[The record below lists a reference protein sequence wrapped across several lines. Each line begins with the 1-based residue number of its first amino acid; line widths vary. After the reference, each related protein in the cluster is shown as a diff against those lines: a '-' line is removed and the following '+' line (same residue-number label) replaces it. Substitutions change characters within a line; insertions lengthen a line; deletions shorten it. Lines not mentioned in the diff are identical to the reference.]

1 MRLIIIGCEY
11 TGKSTLLNGL
21 AEWGRKEGIHF
32 HLDDH
37 FTIPGEQHL
46 GEEDKK
52 MMVALTPTI
61 KERFQR
67 FQVYYHIN
75 VAHNNQHIILV
86 GFHIEEAIYG
96 PLYYYPSHQVM
107 YAREVEQKMPPDTIM
122 ILLTASPEVIA
133 KRMEENPHQYNVIK
147 KEDIPMLLNRF
158 SEEFRRSQIRRK
170 FQIDTSNLTPEELFN
185 QFMSSVLPHLSTEDL
200 LRMLV
205 QRMMAK

>member
-1 MRLIIIGCEY
+1 MRLIVIGCEY
-11 TGKSTLLNGL
+11 TGKSTLLNSL
-21 AEWGRKEGIHF
+21 AEWGRREGIHF

-67 FQVYYHIN
+67 FQVYYHID
-75 VAHNNQHIILV
+75 VAHKNQHIILV

-96 PLYYYPSHQVM
+96 PLYYYPPQQVM
-107 YAREVEQKMPPDTIM
+107 YAREVEDKMPPDTILT
-122 ILLTASPEVIA
+122 LLTASPEVIA
-133 KRMEENPHQYNVIK
+133 RRMEEQPHEYNIIK

-158 SEEFRRSQIRRK
+158 NEEFGRSHIRRK
-170 FQIDTSNLTPEELFN
+170 FRIDTSNFTPEELFGE
-185 QFMSSVLPHLSTEDL
+185 FMSSVVTHLSSEDL

-205 QRMMAK
+205 QRTMAK

>member
-11 TGKSTLLNGL
+11 TGKSTLLNSL
-21 AEWGRKEGIHF
+21 AQWGRKQGIHF

-52 MMVALTPTI
+52 AMVNLTPTL

-67 FQVYYHIN
+67 FQVYYHID
-75 VAHNNQHIILV
+75 VAHKNQNIILV
-86 GFHIEEAIYG
+86 GFHIEEVIYG
-96 PLYYYPSHQVM
+96 PLYYYPSHQVG
-107 YAREVEQKMPPDTIM
+107 YAREVEEKMPSDTIL

-133 KRMEENPHQYNVIK
+133 KRMEERPHEYNVIK
-147 KEDIPMLLNRF
+147 KEDIPTLLNRF
-158 SEEFRRSQIRRK
+158 SEEFNRSLIQKK
-170 FQIDTSNLTPEELFN
+170 FRIDTSNLTPEDLFE
-185 QFMSSVLPHLSTEDL
+185 QFMSSVVNHLSAEEL

-205 QRMMAK
+205 RKMIK

>member
-11 TGKSTLLNGL
+11 TGKSTLLNSL
-21 AEWGRKEGIHF
+21 AQWGRKQGIHF

-52 MMVALTPTI
+52 AMVNLTPTL

-67 FQVYYHIN
+67 FQVYYHID
-75 VAHNNQHIILV
+75 VAQKNQHIILV

-96 PLYYYPSHQVM
+96 PLYYYPAHQVG
-107 YAREVEQKMPPDTIM
+107 YAREVEEKMPSDTIL
-122 ILLTASPEVIA
+122 ILLTAAPEVIA
-133 KRMEENPHQYNVIK
+133 KRMEENPHEYNVIK

-158 SEEFRRSQIRRK
+158 SEEFNRSLMQKK
-170 FQIDTSNLTPEELFN
+170 FRLDTSNLTPEELFE
-185 QFMSSVLPHLSTEDL
+185 QFMSAVVNHLSTEEL

-205 QRMMAK
+205 RKMMER

>member
-11 TGKSTLLNGL
+11 TGKSTLINSL
-21 AEWGRKEGIHF
+21 AELGREQGIHF

-52 MMVALTPTI
+52 TMATLTPTI

-67 FQVYYHIN
+67 FQIYYHIN
-75 VAHNNQHIILV
+75 VAHNNQNIILV

-96 PLYYYPSHQVM
+96 PLYYYPPQQVA
-107 YAREVEQKMPPDTIM
+107 YLREVEQKMPSDTILT
-122 ILLTASPEVIA
+122 LLTASPEVIA
-133 KRMEENPHQYNVIK
+133 KRMEEDPHEYNVIK

-158 SEEFRRSQIRRK
+158 NEEFGRSQIRKK
-170 FQIDTSNLTPEELFN
+170 FRIDTSNLTPEELFKE
-185 QFMSSVLPHLSTEDL
+185 FMSSVVPHLSAEDL

-205 QRMMAK
+205 RKIMEK

>member
-1 MRLIIIGCEY
+1 
-11 TGKSTLLNGL
+11 
-21 AEWGRKEGIHF
+21 
-32 HLDDH
+32 
-37 FTIPGEQHL
+37 
-46 GEEDKK
+46 

-107 YAREVEQKMPPDTIM
+107 YAREVEQKMPPDTMM

-133 KRMEENPHQYNVIK
+133 KRMEENPHEYNVIK

-158 SEEFRRSQIRRK
+158 NEEFGRSLIRKK
-170 FQIDTSNLTPEELFN
+170 FRIDTSNLTPEELFN
-185 QFMSSVLPHLSTEDL
+185 QFMSSVLPHFSTDDL
-200 LRMLV
+200 LRMLA
-205 QRMMAK
+205 RKIMETG

>member
-1 MRLIIIGCEY
+1 MRLIVIGCEY
-11 TGKSTLLNGL
+11 AGKSTLIGSLGQR
-21 AEWGRKEGIHF
+21 GRVQGINF

-46 GEEDKK
+46 GAEDKK

-67 FQVYYHIN
+67 FQVYYHIYLL
-75 VAHNNQHIILV
+75 HKYQHIILG

-96 PLYYYPSHQVM
+96 PLYYYPPRQVT
-107 YAREVEQKMPPDTIM
+107 YTREAEAEMPSDTILT
-122 ILLTASPEVIA
+122 LLTASQEAIA
-133 KRMEENPHQYNVIK
+133 KRMEEKPHEYNVIK

-158 SEEFRRSQIRRK
+158 SEEFRQSKLRRK
-170 FQIDTSNLTPEELFN
+170 FQIDTTNLTPEGLLEEFL
-185 QFMSSVLPHLSTEDL
+185 SSVVPHLNMEDL

-205 QRMMAK
+205 RKIM